1 MSISTSASLST
12 PAATLPL
19 PASATVA
26 EADPQQTGS
35 LISEETAALP
45 TLSYDATVPRA
56 LVHRS
61 SIAEVFV
68 TDSIQ
73 TGEDSFKVAAQLPRG
88 HLIGETSPLYDFTLL
103 VEVVRQAG
111 VLVAHRHLNVALAS
125 AFIFRDLNLRTTGF
139 APLRIGLRPA
149 DLVVTMDAKPKRNRA
164 GRVQGFTFTGAIH
177 VDGEL
182 ALEGEGGLLILS
194 TSAYRVLRGKRQVP
208 DHPGFLLPRF
218 TAAEPATVGRRD
230 ARNVFITDP
239 VAEAEHGLFSAQ
251 LVVDTTHPHVFDHP
265 LDHVP
270 GHLQM
275 EAARQLAIASVARLH
290 GLDPYTLTIASI
302 TTNFSDYAELDQIT
316 RMRATA
322 EGFRWDEGLRTCTVP
337 VSVEAVQEGRTT
349 TALRLEVAQ
358 WS

>member
-1 MSISTSASLST
+1 MSISTAASLST
-12 PAATLPL
+12 PAVTLP
-19 PASATVA
+19 ATATVA
-26 EADPQQTGS
+26 EADPQQTSS

-68 TDSIQ
+68 TDSVQ

-322 EGFRWDEGLRTCTVP
+322 EGFRWDEDLRTCTVP
-337 VSVEAVQEGRTT
+337 VTVEAVQEGRTT